1 MKDDYMETLARAYNK
16 ELKGSE
22 RPEIERAIDIVNE
35 QIYLLSRL
43 NSGRKIV
50 GYVISTKECVKNL
63 LGKKEAPSRRLLPR
77 EGDVSKII
85 SLELELFS
93 LLDTLGEN
101 VVPKVLEYEN
111 RVLSLLCYLGK

>member
-1 MKDDYMETLARAYNK
+1 M
-16 ELKGSE
+16 
-22 RPEIERAIDIVNE
+22 
-35 QIYLLSRL
+35 
-43 NSGRKIV
+43 
-50 GYVISTKECVKNL
+50 IS
-63 LGKKEAPSRRLLPR
+63 GKKEAPSRRLLPR